1 MKMFNFVKK
10 VNGSFLK
17 SLLNDTNVEF
27 TFSVAAA
34 FIHEL
39 DRLWQA
45 KNERM
50 HTIIIRY
57 KQGAMAVFKFYR
69 ADESIERAT
78 LNNADVELIA
88 AAFDALDGEN
98 E

>member
-1 MKMFNFVKK
+1 MFNFVKK

-27 TFSVAAA
+27 SFSVAAA
-34 FIHEL
+34 LIHEL
-39 DRLWQA
+39 DRLWQS
-45 KNERM
+45 KNDRM

-69 ADESIERAT
+69 DDGLIERAI
-78 LNNADVELIA
+78 LNKADVELIA
-88 AAFDALDGEN
+88 ATFDALGGEN
-98 E
+98 K

>member
-27 TFSVAAA
+27 SFSVAAA
-34 FIHEL
+34 LIHEL
-39 DRLWQA
+39 DRLWQM
-45 KNERM
+45 NDERM

-57 KQGAMAVFKFYR
+57 KQGALAVFKFYH
-69 ADESIERAT
+69 ADESIERAI
-78 LNNADVELIA
+78 LNEDDMELIA
-88 AAFDALDGEN
+88 AEFDALEGEN